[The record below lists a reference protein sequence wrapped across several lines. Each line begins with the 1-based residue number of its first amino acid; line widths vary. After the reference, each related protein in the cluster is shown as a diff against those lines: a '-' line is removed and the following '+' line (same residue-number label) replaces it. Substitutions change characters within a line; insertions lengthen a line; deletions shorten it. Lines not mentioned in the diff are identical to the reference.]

1 MVPAAQEP
9 VGGSTRSG
17 RCRHALLS
25 IHAASDVEGRCCPSW
40 RAGERARED
49 GLLAPE
55 RFFDFRWPERDTDRL
70 EWSNWGMMSSCGSVA
85 WVWLADIMFGLGNC
99 TFGANT
105 KTEPSGMLDCLAA
118 DMMRASS
125 EATTPRI
132 NSSIEYLV

>member
-1 MVPAAQEP
+1 
-9 VGGSTRSG
+9 
-17 RCRHALLS
+17 
-25 IHAASDVEGRCCPSW
+25 
-40 RAGERARED
+40 
-49 GLLAPE
+49 LAPE

-125 EATTPRI
+125 LRQQQPEDQLLYRVSCVKSEPPPHHRQRF
-132 NSSIEYLV
+132 L